1 MEKPGTPSIIAGLL
15 QAGVFPH
22 PVTHLELRETHISWV
37 ILTGEFAYKIK
48 KPVRFDFLDATSLEA
63 RCRFCEEELRLNRRT
78 APELYLAVVPI
89 TRDAAGTLQVE
100 GRGTVIEYAVRMR
113 QFATADELTALLN
126 SGSVTLSEMTG
137 LAAMVAD
144 FHAQAAVATSAAHEY
159 TGNLY
164 DAILGNLADVTRLVD
179 PHDIRPDVRRLVDW
193 TLAAARSLEE
203 ALLRRESAGC
213 IRDCHG
219 DLHAGNIVRWRG
231 RLVPFDCI
239 EFDPVL
245 RRIDVMND
253 LAFLVMDL
261 ASRHREDLA
270 FALLSR
276 YLEIAGDYDG
286 LPLLPFYAVY
296 RALVRAKVDALAA
309 AALPDRADALARRCE
324 NRLAA
329 AQYWTRRGTSTLIL
343 MHGVSGSGKSWL
355 SERLIPAIPAIRIRS
370 DLERKRLAGTLGEH
384 HPAAYRTGLYSSSL
398 TDRTYARLKDCA
410 AAALTAG
417 CNAIID
423 ATFLKTANRK
433 GFQDLAQRMGT
444 RFAIVSCTADPAVL
458 EQRIVTR
465 SSTDPS
471 DATPALVR
479 EQLRAMDAFDAAE
492 AAHVIRVETGA
503 DEGDPVRSVLAGLT
517 DL

>member
-1 MEKPGTPSIIAGLL
+1 MAGDTAFIPL
-15 QAGVFPH
+15 AGMLDAKAYPH
-22 PVTHLELRETHISWV
+22 PVVQPTLRETHISWV

-48 KPVRFDFLDATSLEA
+48 KPVRFDFLDATSLDA
-63 RCRFCEEELRLNRRT
+63 RQRFCEEELRLNRRT
-78 APELYLAVVPI
+78 APELYIDVVPI
-89 TRDAAGTLQVE
+89 TRDAAGALQVE
-100 GRGTVIEYAVRMR
+100 GGGTVVEYAVRMR
-113 QFATADELTALLN
+113 QFPAANELTALLD
-126 SGSVTLSEMTG
+126 SGSVTLPEITD
-137 LAAMVAD
+137 LAATVAD

-159 TGNLY
+159 TGNLHH
-164 DAILGNLADVTRLVD
+164 AVLGNLSDVARLID
-179 PHDIRPDVRRLVDW
+179 PRGARLDVRRLIDW
-193 TLAAARSLEE
+193 TLSAARSLEE
-203 ALLRRESAGC
+203 ALLRRENAGC

-219 DLHAGNIVRWRG
+219 DLHAGNIVRWQG

-239 EFDPVL
+239 EFDPGL

-296 RALVRAKVDALAA
+296 RALVRAKVDALAEA
-309 AALPDRADALARRCE
+309 TLPDRAEELARRCE
-324 NRLAA
+324 NRLSA
-329 AQYWTRRGTSTLIL
+329 AQYWTRRETPTLVL

-355 SERLIPAIPAIRIRS
+355 SERLVPALPAIRIRS
-370 DLERKRLAGTLGEH
+370 DLERKRLVGARGEH
-384 HPAAYRTGLYSSSL
+384 HPSAYGTGLYSSSL
-398 TDRTYARLKDCA
+398 TDRTYARLIDCA
-410 AAALTAG
+410 AAALAAG

-423 ATFLKTANRK
+423 ATFLKTADRK
-433 GFQDLAQRMGT
+433 GFQDLAQRLGT

-465 SSTDPS
+465 SSADPS

-503 DEGDPVRSVLAGLT
+503 DEGDPVRSVVARLA
-517 DL
+517 DW